1 MYRICFF
8 CHKRLRS
15 SFANCGQSKCSRQ
28 AHIYCF
34 LKERTNFAVQND
46 LDLNDGI
53 LWHFYY
59 SKSIKN
65 NTVFKSPYYRNF
77 DELKGSCYQYT
88 SW

>member
-15 SFANCGQSKCSRQ
+15 SFANCGQSKCNRQ

-34 LKERTNFAVQND
+34 LHERTNFAVKND

-53 LWHFYY
+53 LWQFYY

-65 NTVFKSPYYRNF
+65 NDVFKSPYYRNF
-77 DELKGSCYQYT
+77 DELKGSCYQ
-88 SW
+88 